1 MIQWWKALAEGA
13 LGPLQLPPSRLL
25 LVVDTQMLL
34 RALAKPSWTPPNG
47 AVCRLMQSRT
57 ATEFRFPGS
66 LSQNAI
72 VARGNVP
79 IWLRTPT
86 TFENPPAWN
95 DAAIPTLP
103 ATNCGP
109 PPMPMSAKP
118 GMLPVLLR
126 LPSNVQCSFGGGP
139 SV

>member
-1 MIQWWKALAEGA
+1 MIQWWNAFAGGA
-13 LGPLQLPPSRLL
+13 LGPLQPPPSSML
-25 LVVDTQMLL
+25 LVVDTQKLL
-34 RALAKPSWTPPNG
+34 RAVAKPNWTPPNG
-47 AVCRLMQSRT
+47 AVCRLMQSST

-79 IWLRTPT
+79 IWLRTPA
-86 TFENPPAWN
+86 TFENAPGGN

-109 PPMPMSAKP
+109 PPMPTSAKP
-118 GMLPVLLR
+118 G
-126 LPSNVQCSFGGGP
+126 
-139 SV
+139 